1 MIERYST
8 QEMNQHW
15 SEEKK
20 LEVWMK
26 VEILAVEALVKYGDV
41 PEEDYKNIKKGA
53 KFQVKRVM
61 DIEKSVEHD
70 VIAFLTNVSENIG
83 PSGRFLHFGMTSSD
97 VLDTSLAVLMVE
109 AIDIIMPDF
118 VELVEVVKD
127 QAVKHKH
134 TVMIGRSHGVHA
146 EPTTLG
152 LKLALFLDELYRN
165 MDRLMAAKKM
175 IAYGKVSGAVG
186 THANIDPRVEEY
198 VCKKL
203 KLAPAPVSSQ
213 IIQRDRHAQYV
224 TALAILGCSLEK
236 FALEIRNL
244 QRTEVQEIQEP
255 FGQTQKGSS
264 AMPHKRNPIVCE
276 RICGLARILR
286 GYALAAMENVALWHE
301 RDITHSSVERVIIPD
316 ATTLVHHMVR
326 LMTRVFRDMVVYPEN
341 MKKNLNITQ
350 GAIFSQKIL
359 LELIR
364 KGMSREEAY
373 RVVQKRAHK
382 AWDGQKYFKDLLL
395 EDNEFLKFLSKQE
408 IEQCFDLKYHL
419 KYIDETFKRLGL

>member
-8 QEMNQHW
+8 QEMLRHW

-20 LEVWMK
+20 LELWMK
-26 VEILAVEALVKYGDV
+26 IEILAVEALVKYGDV
-41 PEEDYKNIKKGA
+41 PEADFKNIKKGA

-165 MDRLMAAKKM
+165 MDRLMAAKKI

-203 KLAPAPVSSQ
+203 KLSPAPVSSQ
-213 IIQRDRHAQYV
+213 IIQRDRHAQYLS
-224 TALAILGCSLEK
+224 ALAILGCSLEK

-255 FGQTQKGSS
+255 FGQAQKGSS

-286 GYALAAMENVALWHE
+286 GYAMAAMENVALWHE

-316 ATTLVHHMVR
+316 ATTLIHHMVR

-382 AWDGQKYFKDLLL
+382 AWDDQKYFKDLLL
-395 EDNEFLKFLSKQE
+395 EDKEFLKLLSKQE

-419 KYIDETFKRLGL
+419 KYIDETFKGLGL